1 MAYLNDEK
9 VSFKGTISE
18 LLKREGYDREKV
30 VVLLNG
36 NILKR
41 ELWDEVY
48 LKEEDYLEVVSFV
61 GGG

>member
-1 MAYLNDEK
+1 MAFLNDERI
-9 VSFKGTISE
+9 SFNGTVLE
-18 LLKREGYDREKV
+18 LLKREGYDEKKV

-36 NILKR
+36 EILKR
-41 ELWDEVY
+41 NLLDEVF